1 MEQNHPSDNLRM
13 PWPTCGLGLGEKEG
27 KRPKKG
33 DFQRKGKMAELTWF
47 GLSESAT
54 TIWTM
59 RTAMEISR

>member
-33 DFQRKGKMAELTWF
+33 NSQRKGKMA
-47 GLSESAT
+47 
-54 TIWTM
+54 
-59 RTAMEISR
+59 